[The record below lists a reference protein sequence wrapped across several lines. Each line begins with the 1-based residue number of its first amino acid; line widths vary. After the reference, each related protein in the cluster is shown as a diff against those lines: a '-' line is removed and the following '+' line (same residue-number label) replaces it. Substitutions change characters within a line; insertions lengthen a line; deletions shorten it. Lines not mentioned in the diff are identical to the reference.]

1 MLVCAFAAVL
11 DEQDTML
18 LVDYI
23 YVSIQPIQPIQQ
35 SSHHT
40 LSLCDD
46 AR

>member
-11 DEQDTML
+11 DGQDTML
-18 LVDYI
+18 FVVYI
-23 YVSIQPIQPIQQ
+23 YVSNQPIQQ